1 MAAFDIFS
9 ANGLRLAD
17 RFARVFNLR
26 YIARDPLS
34 GVVDGTNK
42 VFYST
47 YSPILSSGSVEV
59 RLGDTL
65 VSSGSYSVNYEPGAY
80 LFNFA
85 PSIQPVSTYTIAA
98 YPDRV
103 IRNILVA
110 GFDEM
115 ELWWYRG
122 LYLSEVQGTGQI
134 TLAHQDSTSAF
145 IVNSSGSDP
154 PIGDR
159 FFSNSQAQ
167 LALYGRFVQLVFY
180 RTLMGEHALSDFI
193 WQEAQGLRVDK
204 SMTVRNLQIVKDEI
218 EKMLE
223 KALEQA
229 QVEFT
234 GTAIYGGF
242 IAPLHTRE
250 YLAHRFWERASKDE
264 DWKGSTPYRGLSY

>member
-1 MAAFDIFS
+1 VAAFDIFS
-9 ANGLRLAD
+9 ANGYRLAD

-34 GVVDGTNK
+34 GVVDSSNT

-47 YSPILSSGSVEV
+47 YSPILTSGSTGV
-59 RLGDTL
+59 RISGTL
-65 VSSGSYSVNYEPGAY
+65 QSGSAY
-80 LFNFA
+80 TLEAEQGVFIFTSA
-85 PSIQPVSTYTIAA
+85 PSAQPVADYTIAA

-103 IRNILVA
+103 IRSILVA

-134 TLAHQDSTSAF
+134 TLAHQDSSSAF

-218 EKMLE
+218 EKLLE

-229 QVEFT
+229 QVEFV

-242 IAPLHTRE
+242 IAPPHTRE